1 MFSSAT
7 NPEAGDGGD
16 GVVILRIPAAVYTG
30 TVSGTPSVADD
41 GSFKVLTYPTG
52 SGTYTA

>member
-30 TVSGTPSVADD
+30 TVSGSPSVADD
-41 GSFKVLTYPTG
+41 GTFKVLTYPTG
-52 SGTYTA
+52 SGSYTA